1 MARAIFRCSGL
12 FVGLAL
18 LAAGGDTEASPLG
31 TITLTGSSG
40 GIAYPLAD
48 THTYAFPHRWLA
60 PLSFDPPGTTHTL
73 SFEHPAPQ
81 RQEILAFD
89 LDWSEPIVSG
99 PQPTIDYLPVVTDYV
114 SVLSGETATYTFTHA
129 ATAHIVRYWHGACAA
144 STPWKELFDP
154 ISEGVF
160 HGLAEGAAAQGA
172 SSITRFYDVFQPY
185 FIGAYDAIEHGFS
198 FEAYYDIHGGPFSF
212 LYKMNPAYEIHI
224 RSEDGLVQLE
234 SVHQGVVPSSPA
246 LQQALQNEV
255 PAVVSDTIN
264 DRLTIPLSNSSFEA
278 PCDLSASITEQQ
290 EFCFGKGVVGEP
302 GEAGYLEDLF
312 YLGLKSAGFDPSLA
326 QWAAEQMVAGLEP
339 RNFACV
345 EVPESTVGS
354 CAIHPVIQR
363 VNVLPDELELVF
375 AAEDDP
381 FEKIFFYQSLST
393 LAAALVPDAKVPELC
408 WNFIGRTD
416 GSVPM
421 FDHGFE
427 YKDL

>member
-1 MARAIFRCSGL
+1 MARPTCPFFGL
-12 FVGLAL
+12 FLGLAL
-18 LAAGGDTEASPLG
+18 LAAGGDAEASPLG
-31 TITLTGSSG
+31 TITLTGPSG
-40 GIAYPLAD
+40 VVAYPLAD
-48 THTYAFPHRWLA
+48 NYTFAFPHRVLA

-99 PQPTIDYLPVVTDYV
+99 PQPTIDYVPVVTDYV

-160 HGLAEGAAAQGA
+160 IGLAKGAAAQGA
-172 SSITRFYDVFQPY
+172 SSIARLYDVFQPY
-185 FIGAYDAIEHGFS
+185 FIGAYDTIEHGFS

-224 RSEDGLVQLE
+224 RPEDGLVQLE

-246 LQQALQNEV
+246 LQQALQNDV
-255 PAVVSDTIN
+255 PTVVSKTIN
-264 DRLTIPLSNSSFEA
+264 DRLTIPLYNPTLPT
-278 PCDLSASITEQQ
+278 PCDLGASITEQQ
-290 EFCFGKGVVGEP
+290 EFCFGAAVVGDSGPSNLERILKV
-302 GEAGYLEDLF
+302 GFEQAGYDT
-312 YLGLKSAGFDPSLA
+312 SLA
-326 QWAAEQMVAGLEP
+326 EWATEQMLAGLEP

-345 EVPESTVGS
+345 AVPESTVGS

-393 LAAALVPDAKVPELC
+393 IAAALVPDAKVPELC
-408 WNFIGRTD
+408 WSFIGRTD
-416 GSVPM
+416 GTVPM

-427 YKDL
+427 YEDL